1 MWEMPPEE
9 KEIKYCKNKT
19 ARQVPPE
26 PGGTFQSQSV
36 MKSLSEL
43 YTHNIRGHR
52 ITTDS
57 RQIQPG
63 DIFIA
68 LKGENFNGNQYAA
81 EALKK
86 GATLAVIDEPAY
98 FCEGCE
104 LVPDTLEFLQQLARH
119 HRRQLGIPILGITGT
134 NGKTT
139 TKELCQAV
147 LSRKFRTVATQG
159 NYNNH
164 IGVPLTLL
172 SMDETT
178 EFGIVEMGA
187 NHPGEI
193 RDLCEIAEPDFGI
206 ITNIGHAHL
215 EGFGNYENIIATKK
229 ALYEYIFRKNGKV
242 FVNAADL
249 LLMQLSEGHDRAT
262 YGAEGDLQ
270 KGEIKQTIPYLVYAL
285 KTLKGDLYIKT
296 HLVGGYNFDNAMAA
310 SATGIF
316 FGVEPLQ
323 IREALEEYRPSNL
336 RSQLIR
342 TEKNTVILD
351 AYNANP
357 SSMKVAVSNFCEMP
371 GDHKI
376 LILGEML
383 ELGQESLTAH
393 QEILNLTQ
401 QSRFDKIF
409 LIGIHFEHCNDK
421 CNFITWFKDTET
433 LMEELRCHP
442 LTDSFIFIKGSRGN
456 RLERIVEY
464 L

>member
-1 MWEMPPEE
+1 M
-9 KEIKYCKNKT
+9 
-19 ARQVPPE
+19 
-26 PGGTFQSQSV
+26 
-36 MKSLSEL
+36 
-43 YTHNIRGHR
+43 
-52 ITTDS
+52 
-57 RQIQPG
+57 
-63 DIFIA
+63 
-68 LKGENFNGNQYAA
+68 
-81 EALKK
+81 
-86 GATLAVIDEPAY
+86 
-98 FCEGCE
+98 
-104 LVPDTLEFLQQLARH
+104 
-119 HRRQLGIPILGITGT
+119 IPILGITGT

-193 RDLCEIAEPDFGI
+193 RDLCEIAEPDFDI

-323 IREALEEYRPSNL
+323 IRKALEEYRPSNL